1 MTRLTQEEAGLV
13 IAEADRIMRHNINN
27 HIRLG
32 QAIWISCD
40 DQYSNLSKDLRDK
53 MYLLLDSDRTTTYDF
68 YHWKNEHEVI
78 TSFYA
83 RYVEK
88 QQ

>member
-13 IAEADRIMRHNINN
+13 IAEADRLMRLNFQYNS
-27 HIRLG
+27 RLG
-32 QAIWISCD
+32 QSIWWCCD
-40 DQYSNLSKDLRDK
+40 GDYSNLSKDLRDK
-53 MYLLLDSDRTTTYDF
+53 LYSLLDSDRTTMYDF

-83 RYVEK
+83 RYVEE
-88 QQ
+88 

>member
-13 IAEADRIMRHNINN
+13 IAEADRLMRLNRVQQL
-27 HIRLG
+27 RLG

-53 MYLLLDSDRTTTYDF
+53 LYSLLDSDRGTTYDF
-68 YHWKNEHEVI
+68 YHWNNEHEVI

-83 RYVEK
+83 RYVEE
-88 QQ
+88 

>member
-13 IAEADRIMRHNINN
+13 IAEADRIMRHNIDN

-53 MYLLLDSDRTTTYDF
+53 LYLLLDSDRGTTYDF
-68 YHWKNEHEVI
+68 YHWKNEHEVL

-83 RYVEK
+83 RYVEE
-88 QQ
+88 

>member
-13 IAEADRIMRHNINN
+13 IAEADRIMCRNINN

-40 DQYSNLSKDLRDK
+40 GQYSNLSKDLRDK
-53 MYLLLDSDRTTTYDF
+53 LYLLLDSDLATMYDF
-68 YHWKNEHEVI
+68 YHWKNGHEVI

-83 RYVEK
+83 RYVEE
-88 QQ
+88 